1 MRSVDKDVMDITLT
15 TPALLFS
22 TLSLILL
29 AYTNRFLAL
38 GSRIRTLHDRYQSS
52 RGKSLLAQIE
62 SLRLRVN
69 LIRLMQLYGVLS
81 LFLCVLCMFFLFAGL
96 VIMGKIVFGL
106 SLLSMLVSLGLST
119 REIHISTQALNIQL
133 ESLSL
138 SQEEDDAR

>member
-1 MRSVDKDVMDITLT
+1 MDITLT

-38 GSRIRTLHDRYQSS
+38 GSRIRSLHDRYQTSQ
-52 RGKSLLAQIE
+52 GKSLLAQIE

-119 REIHISTQALNIQL
+119 REIHISTKALNIQL

-138 SQEEDDAR
+138 SQEEKDAR

>member
-1 MRSVDKDVMDITLT
+1 MDITLT

-22 TLSLILL
+22 TISLILL

-38 GSRIRTLHDRYQSS
+38 GSRIRTLYDRYQDSH
-52 RGKSLLAQIE
+52 GPSLLAQIE
-62 SLRLRVN
+62 SMRMRVN
-69 LIRLMQLYGVLS
+69 LIRLMQLYGVVS

-96 VIMGKIVFGL
+96 VAMGKFLFGL
-106 SLLSMLVSLGLST
+106 SLLALLVSLGLST

-138 SQEEDDAR
+138 SQEEKDAR

>member
-1 MRSVDKDVMDITLT
+1 MDITLT

-38 GSRIRTLHDRYQSS
+38 GSRIRSPHDRYQTSQ
-52 RGKSLLAQIE
+52 GKSLLAQIE

-138 SQEEDDAR
+138 SQEENDAR

>member
-1 MRSVDKDVMDITLT
+1 MDITLT

-38 GSRIRTLHDRYQSS
+38 GSRIRALHDRYQSS
-52 RGKSLLAQIE
+52 HGKSLLAQIE

-96 VIMGKIVFGL
+96 VIMGKFLFGL
-106 SLLSMLVSLGLST
+106 SLLALLVSLGLST

-133 ESLSL
+133 ESLSF

>member
-1 MRSVDKDVMDITLT
+1 MDITLT

-38 GSRIRTLHDRYQSS
+38 ASRIRTLYDRYQSS
-52 RGKSLLAQIE
+52 HQPGLVAQIA
-62 SLRLRVN
+62 SLRTRVN

-96 VIMGKIVFGL
+96 VIMGKVLFGL
-106 SLLSMLVSLGLST
+106 SLLSMLVSLAVST
-119 REIHISTQALNIQL
+119 REIHMSTQALNIQL
-133 ESLSL
+133 ESLSR
-138 SQEEDDAR
+138 EDGNAR